1 MMSNL
6 ICQKA
11 TDAFLAA
18 KKDLIMKNYKEII
31 ISGSFGLLIGLSFF
45 FYHAWAGGD
54 SCRMPGTIDINAIL
68 NESDIVPAVVIGSG
82 PAGNSAALY
91 LSRAGIGQVLVL
103 TGSKPGGLLTETT
116 WVENWPG
123 IPKEMGPKIMQ
134 ASKEQAQA
142 AGAQFVFA
150 TVESVDF
157 NSWPFLLTTDA
168 GQEIKTLSVVIA
180 TGASPRKL
188 GVPGEEKYWGGGG
201 VTSCAK
207 CDAPFF
213 KNKDVIVIGGGD
225 SAVEEAS
232 ILSPFA
238 KSVTIFVRKDKM
250 RAQAASQEHLKKLD
264 NVTIRYN
271 HELKK
276 IMGDDSDLNAIE
288 VLNNKTHETTQ
299 EPMNGVFYAIGHDP
313 NIGPFKDQI
322 VLHEGYIKVFGRS
335 QKTSVCGVFAAGDV
349 EDPEYK
355 QAGSSA
361 GDGIKAGLDAVS
373 FLHGIGLNKKV
384 SDTLR
389 SNFSISFDDGTGNVT
404 IIKSI
409 KEFEKEVL
417 GAKDKVVAMDFYAD
431 YCPSCMQMLPIYQ
444 QVSSQFEGRVK
455 FTKVDIDVAED
466 LVRDARIKVR
476 KIPCL
481 LVFMND
487 DSGKKILAARHYDVM
502 NRKEMIEYIDQF
514 VE

>member
-1 MMSNL
+1 
-6 ICQKA
+6 
-11 TDAFLAA
+11 
-18 KKDLIMKNYKEII
+18 MKNYKEII
-31 ISGSFGLLIGLSFF
+31 ISGGCGLLIGMSFF

-54 SCRMPGTIDINAIL
+54 TCRMSAKIDINKIL
-68 NESDIVPAVVIGSG
+68 DESDIVPAVVIGSG

-91 LSRAGIGQVLVL
+91 LARAGVGQVLVL

-123 IPKEMGPKIMQ
+123 IPREMGPEIMKH
-134 ASKEQAQA
+134 SKEQAQA

-157 NSWPFLLTTDA
+157 STWPFVLTTDA
-168 GQEIKTLSVVIA
+168 GQEIKALTVVIA

-213 KNKDVIVIGGGD
+213 KNKDVVVIGGGD

-238 KSVTIFVRKDKM
+238 KNVTILVRKETM
-250 RAQAASQEHLKKLD
+250 RAQATGQEHLKELD
-264 NVTIRYN
+264 NVKIRYN

-276 IMGDDSDLNAIE
+276 IMGDDSDLNKIE
-288 VLNNKTHETTQ
+288 VFNNKTNETTQ
-299 EPMNGVFYAIGHDP
+299 EPMDGVFYAIGHDP
-313 NIGPFKDQI
+313 NIAPFKD
-322 VLHEGYIKVFGRS
+322 VVALDKGYIKVFGRS
-335 QKTSVCGVFAAGDV
+335 QQTSVCGVFAAGDV

-355 QAGSSA
+355 QAGTSA
-361 GDGIKAGLDAVS
+361 GDGIKAGLDAVN

-389 SNFSISFDDGTGNVT
+389 GNFAVKFDDGKGKVT
-404 IIKSI
+404 IIKSV

-417 GAKDKVVAMDFYAD
+417 GAKDNVVVMDFYAD

-444 QVSSQFEGRVK
+444 QVSGQFEGRVK
-455 FTKVDIDVAED
+455 FTKVDIDSAEE

-481 LVFMND
+481 LVFMDD

-514 VE
+514 VD